1 VKTNWRVELPLLLL
15 IAAMFAGAIVAWPTA
30 PARIPVHWNVDG
42 TVDGYGGKV
51 EGLLGLPLLALAI
64 YLLMRFLPRIDPGR
78 ANYARFGGAYTAI
91 RAGIVVLMAVL
102 YGVILSTALEHPVD
116 VSRVVPIAVG
126 ALFVLVGTVL
136 GKIRPNWFVGIRTPW
151 TMSSKI
157 SWVRTHR
164 LGGWLFMALGGLF
177 AATGA
182 FKLGSFGFVVIGAVI
197 AVVVILFGYSYFVW
211 KADPEKQPP
220 AGTQPAD
227 EE

>member
-1 VKTNWRVELPLLLL
+1 VKTNWRIELPLLLL
-15 IAAMFAGAIVAWPTA
+15 IAAMFAGAIAAWPTA
-30 PARIPVHWNVDG
+30 PAAIPMHWNFDG
-42 TVDGYGGKV
+42 SVDGYGGKI
-51 EGLLGLPLLALAI
+51 EGLLGIPLLALAI
-64 YLLMRFLPRIDPGR
+64 YLLMRYLPRIDPGR

-102 YGVILSTALEHPVD
+102 YGVILSSVLQHPVD
-116 VSRVVPIAVG
+116 VARAVPLAVG
-126 ALFVLVGTVL
+126 ALFVLLGTVL
-136 GKIRPNWFVGIRTPW
+136 GKVRPNWFVGIRTPW

-164 LGGWLFMALGGLF
+164 LAGWLFILLGALF

-182 FKLGSFGFVVIGAVI
+182 FKLGSFGFVATGAVI
-197 AVVVILFGYSYFVW
+197 AVVVVLFAYSYFVW

-227 EE
+227 DE

>member
-1 VKTNWRVELPLLLL
+1 MNTNWRVELPLIML
-15 IAAMFAGAIVAWPTA
+15 IAAMFAGALMVWPGA
-30 PARIPVHWNVDG
+30 PAEIPVHWTVDG
-42 TVDGYGGKV
+42 SVDGYGGKI

-64 YLLMRFLPRIDPGR
+64 YLLMRYLPRIDPGR
-78 ANYARFGGAYTAI
+78 ANYARFGGAYTTL

-102 YGVILSTALEHPVD
+102 YGVILSSVLKHPLD

-164 LGGWLFMALGGLF
+164 LGGWLFMALGVLF
-177 AATGA
+177 AATGT

-197 AVVVILFGYSYFVW
+197 AVVVILFGYSYVVW
-211 KADPEKQPP
+211 RDDPEKQPP

-227 EE
+227 DE

>member
-1 VKTNWRVELPLLLL
+1 MKTNSRVELLLLLL
-15 IAAMFAGAIVAWPTA
+15 IAAMFAGALMVWPGA
-30 PARIPVHWNVDG
+30 PAEIPVRWNVDG
-42 TVDGYGGKV
+42 SVDGYGGKI

-64 YLLMRFLPRIDPGR
+64 YLLMRYLPRIDPGR

-91 RAGIVVLMAVL
+91 RAGLVLLMAVL
-102 YGVILSTALEHPVD
+102 YGVILSTALKHPVD

-126 ALFVLVGTVL
+126 ALFLLVGTVL

-164 LGGWLFMALGGLF
+164 MGGWLFMALGVLF
-177 AATGA
+177 AATGT

-197 AVVVILFGYSYFVW
+197 AVVVILFGYSYVVW
-211 KADPEKQPP
+211 KADPEKQSP

-227 EE
+227 DE

>member
-1 VKTNWRVELPLLLL
+1 MNTNWRVELPLIML
-15 IAAMFAGAIVAWPTA
+15 IAAMFAGALMVWPGA
-30 PARIPVHWNVDG
+30 PAEIPVHWTVDG
-42 TVDGYGGKV
+42 SVDGYGGKI

-64 YLLMRFLPRIDPGR
+64 YLLMRYLPRIDPGR
-78 ANYARFGGAYTAI
+78 ANYARFGGAYTTL

-102 YGVILSTALEHPVD
+102 YGVILSSVLKHPLD

-164 LGGWLFMALGGLF
+164 LGGWLFMALGVLF
-177 AATGA
+177 AATGT

-197 AVVVILFGYSYFVW
+197 AVVVILFGYSYVVW

-227 EE
+227 DE

>member
-1 VKTNWRVELPLLLL
+1 MKTNWRIELPLLLL
-15 IAAMFAGAIVAWPTA
+15 IAAMFAGALVIWPVAPD
-30 PARIPVHWNVDG
+30 RIPVHWNFDGRVDG
-42 TVDGYGGKV
+42 WGGKI
-51 EGLLGLPLLALAI
+51 EGLLGIPLLALAI
-64 YLLMRFLPRIDPGR
+64 YLLMRYLPRIDPGR
-78 ANYARFGGAYTAI
+78 ANYARFGGAYTAL

-102 YGVILSTALEHPVD
+102 YGVILSTALERPVD

-164 LGGWLFMALGGLF
+164 VGGWLFMALGVLL

-182 FKLGSFGFVVIGAVI
+182 FKLGSFGLVVIGAVI
-197 AVVVILFGYSYFVW
+197 AAVVILFVYSYVVW

-227 EE
+227 DE